1 MLVVL
6 GMTGACHSLHNGR
19 FAQNTFTDGSRSS
32 KTSLLPKIILFQA
45 VVRGRDI
52 YMDNPTHDRKND
64 GKMV

>member
-1 MLVVL
+1 
-6 GMTGACHSLHNGR
+6 MTGACHSLHNGR

-32 KTSLLPKIILFQA
+32 KTSLLPKIILVLA

-52 YMDNPTHDRKND
+52 YMDNSTHDREND